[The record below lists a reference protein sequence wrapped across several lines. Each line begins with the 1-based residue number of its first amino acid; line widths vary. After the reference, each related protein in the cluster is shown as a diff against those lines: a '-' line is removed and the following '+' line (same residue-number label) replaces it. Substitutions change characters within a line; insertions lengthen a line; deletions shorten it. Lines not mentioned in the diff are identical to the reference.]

1 MQLSNLALLAQDSTD
16 GGGAGLVVFV
26 ILELALIVL
35 MIAGMWKT
43 FAKAGEPGWAAI
55 IPIYNTI
62 VMLKIAGRPIWW
74 ILLLLIPCVGIVFI
88 VILCIDLAKSYGHGA
103 GYGLGLLLLP
113 FIFWPMLG
121 FGSSTYVGPAAQ
133 AGPASQ
139 MG

>member
-16 GGGAGLVVFV
+16 GGGAGLVVV
-26 ILELALIVL
+26 LILELALVVL
-35 MIAGMWKT
+35 MIAGMWKA

-74 ILLLLIPCVGIVFI
+74 ILLLLIPCVGVVVFLI
-88 VILCIDLAKSYGHGA
+88 ACIDLAKSFGHGA

-121 FGSSTYVGPAAQ
+121 FGSSKYVGPAAQ
-133 AGPASQ
+133 AG
-139 MG
+139 